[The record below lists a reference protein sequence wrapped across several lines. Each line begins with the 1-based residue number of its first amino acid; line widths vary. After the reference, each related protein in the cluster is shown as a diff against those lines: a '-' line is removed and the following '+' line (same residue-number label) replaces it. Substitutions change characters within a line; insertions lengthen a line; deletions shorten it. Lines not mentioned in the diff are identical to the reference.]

1 MLGQAWPAI
10 ENTTAKVIGFLD
22 ELEGSMTP
30 RSGKFDLTSEYL
42 RQKYQID
49 GQYKKFK
56 RSVTPS
62 TNAQKVLPKTRS

>member
-1 MLGQAWPAI
+1 
-10 ENTTAKVIGFLD
+10 
-22 ELEGSMTP
+22 MTP

-56 RSVTPS
+56 RSVTPGI
-62 TNAQKVLPKTRS
+62 NAQKVLPKTRSQNLLKFKEKESPYYKSMAMIKPNEP